1 MMRLDQETR
10 FTLSDIRRHPWF
22 TRPNPYMDA
31 NGLCADSLNLAA
43 KLMENL
49 RIDFDKPGHR
59 PTSAS
64 QPTNTLHNLDS
75 MRFAATQ
82 PVTPAGQDIRFE
94 WERAAFNSQPT
105 TTHEF
110 GSSQDLWDSICED
123 PTMTQFVAEED
134 ISQSVVTLTQKARGF
149 NDICPPQR
157 LTRFYSPYGFRQLL
171 PILQGA
177 LHRRGIL
184 TPEFNDLDY
193 DEGYHDV
200 WIPIRT
206 FDSRRCP
213 LHGDVIV
220 ERLSAEALQVT
231 FSKNIGDPLEW
242 RRFFKDVVVLAK
254 EAVYTGRQD

>member
-1 MMRLDQETR
+1 MMRLDQESR

-22 TRPNPYMDA
+22 TRPNPYMNA

-49 RIDFDKPGHR
+49 RIDFDKPQPP

-64 QPTNTLHNLDS
+64 QPSRAPHSVEST
-75 MRFAATQ
+75 RFAATQ
-82 PVTPAGQDIRFE
+82 PVTPAGQDLRFE
-94 WERAAFNSQPT
+94 WDRATFNSQPT
-105 TTHEF
+105 TTSGF
-110 GSSQDLWDSICED
+110 RSSQELWDSIADD
-123 PTMTQFVAEED
+123 PTMTQFVED
-134 ISQSVVTLTQKARGF
+134 TSQSVVTLTQKARGF

-157 LTRFYSPYGFRQLL
+157 LTRFFSPYGYRQLL

-184 TPEFNDLDY
+184 TPEFTDEDY
-193 DEGYHDV
+193 DEDYHDV

-206 FDSRRCP
+206 FDNRRCP

-220 ERLSAEALQVT
+220 ERLSADALQVT

-254 EAVYTGRQD
+254 EAVYTGRAD